1 MKQLSADKM
10 LNIIE
15 YEKVRPSYRKEIIE
29 YKKNRRIK
37 IGPNLA
43 IVFENERTLSFQIQE
58 IMRAERIVH
67 DDKIQEEIDIY
78 NSIMPPV
85 NGLSATLFIEVTEEN
100 QIKPVLN
107 QFIGLTTGKTIF
119 LDFSGR
125 KVFAQFEQGR
135 EEKDK
140 ISSVHSLQFRLD
152 SSQTKMLADHD
163 SLVKIGIEY
172 NEYSHSVKL
181 TNHTKDSLYEDVNDS
196 NSTN

>member
-15 YEKVRPSYRKEIIE
+15 YEKVRSDYRKDIID
-29 YKKNRRIK
+29 YKKHRRIK

-67 DDKIQEEIDIY
+67 DEKIQEEIDIY
-78 NSIMPPV
+78 NSIMPPK
-85 NGLSATLFIEVTEEN
+85 NGLSATLFIEVTQED

-107 QFIGLTTGKTIF
+107 QFIGLTTGQTIF
-119 LDFSGR
+119 LDFDGE

-135 EEKDK
+135 EEEDK
-140 ISSVHSLQFRLD
+140 ISSVHYLQFKLE
-152 SSQTKMLADHD
+152 SGQAEKLADQN
-163 SLVKIGIEY
+163 SKLKIGIEY
-172 NEYSHSVKL
+172 NKYSFLVDL
-181 TNHTKDSLYEDVNDS
+181 TNHTKESLYEDVSDS
-196 NSTN
+196 LLSN

>member
-15 YEKVRPSYRKEIIE
+15 YEKVRSDYRKDIID
-29 YKKNRRIK
+29 YKKHRRIK

-67 DDKIQEEIDIY
+67 DEKIQEEIDLY
-78 NSIMPPV
+78 NSIMPPK
-85 NGLSATLFIEVTEEN
+85 NGLSATLFIEVTQED

-119 LDFSGR
+119 LDFDAE

-135 EEKDK
+135 EEEDK
-140 ISSVHSLQFRLD
+140 ISSVHYLQFKLD
-152 SSQTKMLADHD
+152 PSQVEKLADHN
-163 SLVKIGIEY
+163 SKLKIGIEY
-172 NEYSHSVKL
+172 NKYSYLVDL
-181 TNHTKDSLYEDVNDS
+181 TNHTKESLYEDVSDS
-196 NSTN
+196 LLSN

>member
-1 MKQLSADKM
+1 M

-15 YEKVRPSYRKEIIE
+15 YEKVRPNYRKEIIE

-78 NSIMPPV
+78 NSIMPPL

-107 QFIGLTTGKTIF
+107 QFIGLTTGQTIF

-135 EEKDK
+135 EEEDK
-140 ISSVHSLQFRLD
+140 ISSVHYLQFRLD
-152 SSQTKMLADHD
+152 PSQTKMLDDHD
-163 SLVKIGIEY
+163 SVVKIGIEY

-181 TNHTKDSLYEDVNDS
+181 TNQTKDSLFEDVNDS

>member
-1 MKQLSADKM
+1 MKQLSVDKM

-15 YEKVRPSYRKEIIE
+15 YEKVRTDYRRDIIE

-67 DDKIQEEIDIY
+67 DEKIQEEVDIY
-78 NSIMPPV
+78 NSIMPPK
-85 NGLSATLFIEVTEEN
+85 NGLSATLFIEVTQED
-100 QIKPVLN
+100 QIKPILN

-119 LDFSGR
+119 LDFDGE

-135 EEKDK
+135 EEEDK
-140 ISSVHSLQFRLD
+140 ISSVHYLKFNLEYKQME
-152 SSQTKMLADHD
+152 MLADHNSD
-163 SLVKIGIEY
+163 LKIGIKY
-172 NEYSHSVKL
+172 NKYSYLIELSS
-181 TNHTKDSLYEDVNDS
+181 HTKDSLYDDVNDS
-196 NSTN
+196 SSSN

>member
-15 YEKVRPSYRKEIIE
+15 YEKVRNGYRKDIIE
-29 YKKNRRIK
+29 YKKHRRIK

-43 IVFENERTLSFQIQE
+43 LVFENERTLSFQIQE

-67 DDKIQEEIDIY
+67 DEKIQEEVDIY
-78 NSIMPPV
+78 NSIMPPK
-85 NGLSATLFIEVTEEN
+85 NGLSATLFIEVTQED

-119 LDFSGR
+119 LDFDAE

-135 EEKDK
+135 EEEDK
-140 ISSVHSLQFRLD
+140 ISSVHYLQFKLD
-152 SSQTKMLADHD
+152 PSQVEKLADHN
-163 SLVKIGIEY
+163 SKLKIGIEY
-172 NEYSHSVKL
+172 NKYSYLVDL
-181 TNHTKDSLYEDVNDS
+181 TNHTKESLYEDVSDS
-196 NSTN
+196 LLSN

>member
-1 MKQLSADKM
+1 MKQLSADNM

-15 YEKVRPSYRKEIIE
+15 YEKVRTDYRKDIIE
-29 YKKNRRIK
+29 YKKHRRIK

-67 DDKIQEEIDIY
+67 DEKIQEEIDIY
-78 NSIMPPV
+78 NSIMPPK
-85 NGLSATLFIEVTEEN
+85 NGLSATLFIEVTQED

-119 LDFSGR
+119 LDFDAE

-135 EEKDK
+135 EEEDK
-140 ISSVHSLQFRLD
+140 ISSVHYLQFKLD
-152 SSQTKMLADHD
+152 PSQVEKLAEHNSELKMGIAYNKYSYLVELSS
-163 SLVKIGIEY
+163 
-172 NEYSHSVKL
+172 
-181 TNHTKDSLYEDVNDS
+181 HTKDSLYEDVNDS
-196 NSTN
+196 LLSN